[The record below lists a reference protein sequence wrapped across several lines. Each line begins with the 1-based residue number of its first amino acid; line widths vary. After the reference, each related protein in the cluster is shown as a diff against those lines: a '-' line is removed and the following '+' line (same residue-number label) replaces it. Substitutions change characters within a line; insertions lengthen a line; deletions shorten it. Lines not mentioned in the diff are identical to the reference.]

1 MPFLGPNFEKLTI
14 SSTLEINEISKKMQ
28 DSGRKIFKFGLGQ
41 SPFPVPRVL
50 TEELKNCAHIKDY
63 LDVTGLFELR
73 RAVAAFHKK
82 RNRVD
87 YGPENV
93 LIGPGSK
100 ELLFQCQMVF
110 DGVTVLPAPSWVS
123 YAPQAKFLNKKLV
136 WLKTNI
142 QQEWHVS
149 PEVLDNY
156 CREESNQNKL
166 LILNSPNN
174 PSGTSHSNLQ
184 ELARVARKND
194 LIVLSDEIYA
204 ELEYEGSYQS
214 ISHYY
219 PEGTIVSGGLSK
231 WCGAGGWR
239 LGTMVFPDQL
249 LDIRNALRATSSE
262 TFTSV
267 SAPIQYAAIKG
278 FTCDHSQ
285 YLKKSRAILKS
296 VASFVH
302 RELVSVGINSV
313 KPSGGFYL
321 LCDFSE
327 ILRNSNTILNDND
340 LCKKL
345 LADTGV
351 ATLPGSDF
359 GLNSEDK
366 ILRLAFVDFD
376 GGKILAQ
383 LDSKYK
389 LDNDSF
395 EHYFPKIYEGIKKLK
410 HWTLENK

>member
-1 MPFLGPNFEKLTI
+1 MAFLGPNFKKLTI

-239 LGTMVFPDQL
+239 LGFLAVPKQL
-249 LDIRNALRATSSE
+249 KEFLTSLKSLASE
-262 TFTSV
+262 SYSTVNTPTQF
-267 SAPIQYAAIKG
+267 AAAEAYNGNYDEYKN
-278 FTCDHSQ
+278 
-285 YLKKSRAILKS
+285 KVKAILNSIGTYVYENLKS
-296 VASFVH
+296 NKV
-302 RELVSVGINSV
+302 LIN
-313 KPSGGFYL
+313 PPQGAFYL
-321 LCDFSE
+321 MPEFKNNKFENSSKLCE
-327 ILRNSNTILNDND
+327 TILNE
-340 LCKKL
+340 
-345 LADTGV
+345 TGV
-351 ATLPGSDF
+351 AMLPGSDF
-359 GLNSEDK
+359 GFQPKRMLT
-366 ILRLAFVDFD
+366 RLSYTDFD
-376 GGKILAQ
+376 GSEFFRNVTNCKMI
-383 LDSKYK
+383 D
-389 LDNDSF
+389 D
-395 EHYFPKIYEGIKKLK
+395 EMIKKYAPNVVEGVSKLSNWVK
-410 HWTLENK
+410 NL